1 MVWLSSAPPSVDHHL
16 CSTRSD
22 FRSEEVKGRGRRR
35 DDLLPLHALRPHGI
49 LWVCPTFSRK
59 PCLRYVVGGAAA
71 ETGTWT
77 IARDPVSRTTP
88 GLARAGLPQTVTF
101 PVVLPACQEN
111 MRWHDASG
119 TSGCLHSPCRPAPPY
134 MAMSLISSH
143 FFGLCNQWC

>member
-88 GLARAGLPQTVTF
+88 GLARTGH
-101 PVVLPACQEN
+101 VLLLGFLRHN
-111 MRWHDASG
+111 WLRVLSIR
-119 TSGCLHSPCRPAPPY
+119 L
-134 MAMSLISSH
+134 SSC
-143 FFGLCNQWC
+143 GV